1 MAAERGLVAAGTV
14 GRPHGLDGSFHV
26 RDPAHGFA
34 EGSVVF
40 VAETERRVERRAGTD
55 AGPLVR
61 LDGIGDREAAA
72 ALTGETLF
80 VADERGPPA
89 EGEWLA
95 DDLVG
100 CEVAGAGVVRRVIAG
115 TSCDLLELED
125 GTLVPLVAD
134 AVKHIDLEARRIEI
148 DRHFLGLA

>member
-1 MAAERGLVAAGTV
+1 VAAERGLVAAGTV
-14 GRPHGLDGSFHV
+14 GRPHGLDGTFHV
-26 RDPAHGFA
+26 REPSHGFA
-34 EGSVVF
+34 EGSLVV
-40 VAETERRVERRAGTD
+40 VAGTERRVQRRAGTD

-61 LDGIGDREAAA
+61 LEGVGDREAAG

-80 VADERGPPA
+80 VADERAEPE

-100 CEVAGAGVVRRVIAG
+100 CAVAGGGVVSRVLAG
-115 TSCDLLELED
+115 TSCDLLELDD

-134 AVKHIDLEARRIEI
+134 AVKDIDVESRRIEI
-148 DRHFLGLA
+148 DRRFLGLE